1 IIIGAVSSIFMTG
14 MLVAVSQAYG
24 AGDREAIERISG
36 ETLLFSLALSLL
48 IIVTQPLWLELY
60 VGILSGGQKTAG
72 MIAETYLAFRLLSV
86 PALMISSVLS
96 TLYRALEKPWP
107 PNYSAILSSSIAVVL
122 IPSIALG
129 FIETPF
135 KGIEGL
141 GLASALSQYAGLIV
155 YLFFRPPTRIRIAP
169 PSRYLLKVL
178 AVGVPASLE
187 RFVSSV
193 GHNIYINAVARS
205 GLNALAAHNIGISI
219 ENLIIN
225 PVFAISIAASARV
238 GYHVGSNSRRDL
250 DHLMRESLEI
260 GISWMSIATVIL
272 LALSLALE
280 FLLEID
286 PEILSLVRTYLILAA
301 ISEIGFGGSLALY
314 GVIRGMG
321 STWIPLVISSFTVL
335 ILRAFLAQILQL
347 FFGIYGVWSTQI
359 TDMYGRFLISY
370 AVYRK
375 FRNRLIMKV
384 I

>member
-1 IIIGAVSSIFMTG
+1 
-14 MLVAVSQAYG
+14 
-24 AGDREAIERISG
+24 
-36 ETLLFSLALSLL
+36 
-48 IIVTQPLWLELY
+48 
-60 VGILSGGQKTAG
+60 
-72 MIAETYLAFRLLSV
+72 
-86 PALMISSVLS
+86 
-96 TLYRALEKPWP
+96 
-107 PNYSAILSSSIAVVL
+107 
-122 IPSIALG
+122 
-129 FIETPF
+129 
-135 KGIEGL
+135 
-141 GLASALSQYAGLIV
+141 
-155 YLFFRPPTRIRIAP
+155 
-169 PSRYLLKVL
+169 
-178 AVGVPASLE
+178 
-187 RFVSSV
+187 
-193 GHNIYINAVARS
+193 
-205 GLNALAAHNIGISI
+205 HNIGISI